1 MYSAVTNEKPCR
13 GVWSTAVVVN
23 TLSQISS
30 KNKDECVDGKWVMG
44 KVTAGLEVP
53 TANPKVMSCVLPL
66 LLGCIKLRPAA
77 DFSGGERCEYILN

>member
-1 MYSAVTNEKPCR
+1 MRNLAGVYGALPLLSTNSSK
-13 GVWSTAVVVN
+13 
-23 TLSQISS
+23 ISS
-30 KNKDECVDGKWVMG
+30 KNEDECVDGKWVMG